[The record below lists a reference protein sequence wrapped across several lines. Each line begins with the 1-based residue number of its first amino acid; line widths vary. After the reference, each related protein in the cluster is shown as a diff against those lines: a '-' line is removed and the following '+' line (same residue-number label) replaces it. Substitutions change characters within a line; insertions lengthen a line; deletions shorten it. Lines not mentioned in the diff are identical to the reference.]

1 MHHTARHSLCVALGN
16 QNFFLQL
23 TQKMAFSCFAPPKSK
38 LSDGAHA
45 CLTAVV
51 ERVGELFRG
60 PAKCLLINDAG
71 ELE

>member
-1 MHHTARHSLCVALGN
+1 
-16 QNFFLQL
+16 
-23 TQKMAFSCFAPPKSK
+23 MAFSCFAPQAKST

-51 ERVGELFRG
+51 ERVGELYRG
-60 PAKCLLINDAG
+60 PARCLLINDAG